1 MTNSPVKLWEDP
13 GQIATQIIFCILK
26 GAGVSLNWF
35 ELMEN
40 GYSPHKAQTISNLV
54 LLDFTGSGVSAS
66 ISETSALFSSS
77 SAMVLVVLLTTSSW
91 LSLPSITSASIS
103 SQAVLLVVVSAASLL
118 TCLERMCHKF
128 RYCHL

>member
-13 GQIATQIIFCILK
+13 GQIATQIIFAFLK

-40 GYSPHKAQTISNLV
+40 RYSRHKAQTNLV

-66 ISETSALFSSS
+66 MSETSALFSSS

-91 LSLPSITSASIS
+91 LSLPSITSASI
-103 SQAVLLVVVSAASLL
+103 
-118 TCLERMCHKF
+118 
-128 RYCHL
+128 